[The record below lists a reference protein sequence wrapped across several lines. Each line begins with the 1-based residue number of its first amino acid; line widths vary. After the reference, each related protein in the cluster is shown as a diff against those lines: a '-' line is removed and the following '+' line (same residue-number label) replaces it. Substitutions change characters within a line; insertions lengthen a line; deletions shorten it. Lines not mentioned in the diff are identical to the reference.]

1 MKVRTPDYFDEFQ
14 CIADKCEDTCCAGWG
29 IVIDNES
36 YKKYLSIEG
45 KFGEELRSKIINEE
59 DENLFLLNGDR
70 CSFLNENNLCDIYKE
85 LGSDGLC
92 YTCRQY
98 PRYLEEFGNL
108 REIGISLSCPEA
120 ARIIL
125 RRKDKVEFKLIEN
138 NEEINSYNDINPNIY
153 INLMQCRK
161 IVFNILQDREIDL
174 KYRCTLILN
183 FINEVQERIDNNDI
197 NSIKDIK
204 EKYLNKEYIY
214 DIISSFKKFNNK
226 LEEKYLNTYKVINT
240 FKDLKHIKPN
250 DVLGL
255 ENSLRYF
262 WQNEEDINI
271 YSSLHIDFNK
281 YYIENEYKFEQI
293 LVYYIY
299 RYFMKA
305 VFDYDVLAKVKFALI
320 SFIIIKELSVIRYF
334 ENKEFLDEDIVD
346 IAHTYS
352 KDIEHLEE
360 NVEVLQELFETNSE
374 FTIENF
380 MITLINY

>member
-36 YKKYLSIEG
+36 YTKYLSIEG

-59 DENLFLLNGDR
+59 GENLFLLNGDR
-70 CSFLNENNLCDIYKE
+70 CSFLNETNLCDIYKE

-125 RRKDKVEFKLIEN
+125 RRKDKVEFKLTEN
-138 NEEINSYNDINPNIY
+138 NEEINSYNDINPNMY

-161 IVFNILQDREIDL
+161 IVFNILQDREIYL
-174 KYRCTLILN
+174 KYRCALILN

-204 EKYLNKEYIY
+204 EKYINSEHIY
-214 DIISSFKKFNNK
+214 EVISSFKNFNNK
-226 LEEKYLNTYKVINT
+226 LEEKYLNIYKVINT
-240 FKDLKHIKPN
+240 FIDLKHIKPN
-250 DVLGL
+250 DILGL

-262 WQNEEDINI
+262 WQNEEDVNI

-293 LVYYIY
+293 IVYYIY
-299 RYFMKA
+299 RYFMKS

-380 MITLINY
+380 MITLINC

>member
-36 YKKYLSIEG
+36 YKKYLSIES

-70 CSFLNENNLCDIYKE
+70 CSFLNENNLCDIYRE

-125 RRKDKVEFKLIEN
+125 RRKDKVEFNLIEN
-138 NEEINSYNDINPNIY
+138 NEEVNSYNDINPNMY

-161 IVFNILQDREIDL
+161 IVFNILQDRDIDL

-183 FINEVQERIDNNDI
+183 FINEVQEKIDNNDI

-204 EKYLNKEYIY
+204 DKYINRENIY
-214 DIISSFKKFNNK
+214 ETISSLKKFNNK
-226 LEEKYLNTYKVINT
+226 LEEKYLNIYKVINT

-250 DVLGL
+250 DILGL

>member
-36 YKKYLSIEG
+36 YTKYLSIEG

-59 DENLFLLNGDR
+59 GENLFLLNGDR
-70 CSFLNENNLCDIYKE
+70 CSFLNETNLCDIYKE
-85 LGSDGLC
+85 LGSYGLC

-125 RRKDKVEFKLIEN
+125 RRKDKVEFKLTEN
-138 NEEINSYNDINPNIY
+138 NEEINSYNDINPNMY

-161 IVFNILQDREIDL
+161 IVFNILQDREIYL
-174 KYRCTLILN
+174 KYRCALILN

-204 EKYLNKEYIY
+204 EKYINSEHIY
-214 DIISSFKKFNNK
+214 EVISSFKNFNNK
-226 LEEKYLNTYKVINT
+226 LEEKYLNIYKVINT
-240 FKDLKHIKPN
+240 FIDLKHIKPN
-250 DVLGL
+250 DILGL

-262 WQNEEDINI
+262 WQNEEDVNI

-293 LVYYIY
+293 IVYYIY
-299 RYFMKA
+299 RYFMKS

-380 MITLINY
+380 MITLINC

>member
-1 MKVRTPDYFDEFQ
+1 MKIRTPDYFNEFQ

-36 YKKYLSIEG
+36 YQKYLSVKG
-45 KFGEELRSKIINEE
+45 KFGDKLRSKIISENG
-59 DENLFLLNGDR
+59 ENLFLLKGDR
-70 CSFLNENNLCDIYKE
+70 CSFLNQDNLCDIYSE
-85 LGSDGLC
+85 LGSEGLC
-92 YTCRQY
+92 YTCKQY

-125 RRKDKVEFKLIEN
+125 RKKDKVRFEITET
-138 NEEINSYNDINPNIY
+138 NEEVTKYNDITPNIY

-161 IVFNILQDREIDL
+161 VIFDLLQDREVEL
-174 KYRCTLILN
+174 KYRCALVLAFTDEI
-183 FINEVQERIDNNDI
+183 QKKIDINDI

-204 EKYLNKEYIY
+204 EKYLNKDYICEK
-214 DIISSFKKFNNK
+214 IESFQKFSNNIK
-226 LEEKYLNTYKVINT
+226 DKYLNIYEVIDT
-240 FKDLKHIKPN
+240 FKNLKHIKPN
-250 DVLGL
+250 DILGL
-255 ENSLRYF
+255 ENYLRYF
-262 WQNEEDINI
+262 WQNEDDINI
-271 YSSLHIDFNK
+271 YSSIHNSFNK
-281 YYIENEYKFEQI
+281 YYIEKEYQFEQI
-293 LVYYIY
+293 ILYYIF

-305 VFDYDVLAKVKFALI
+305 VFDYDILAKVKFSLI

-334 ENKEFLDEDIVD
+334 ENKEFLDSDIVD

-374 FTIENF
+374 FSFENF
-380 MITLINY
+380 MITLIN